1 MAHCKYCDKEIE
13 FIQNKSSGKKIPV
26 DLDLITP
33 ENAED
38 LELMVISPFGVFEKL
53 KHSKIGGFTCH
64 LNNCENISLYYAD
77 NIVNQVGFSHKK
89 HKIDKRTIYNPK
101 GKKYSTEFLY
111 TVEKIKCLLD
121 DNAYISKN
129 NLINTLL
136 KEKYIQITIDMAEKV
151 LKHLRKEKTVQSKI
165 ITDTRKNNNS
175 CQHLYLSY
183 SLDIL
188 NSLYTESKLRLKL
201 DKNDFMLFQ
210 KNSTEVSSY
219 EKV

>member
-33 ENAED
+33 ETAED
-38 LELMVISPFGVFEKL
+38 LEIMVISPFGVFEKL

-89 HKIDKRTIYNPK
+89 HKTDKRTIYNPK
-101 GKKYSTEFLY
+101 GRKLSPDFLY
-111 TVEKIKCLLD
+111 VAEKIRCLLD
-121 DNAYISKN
+121 DNAFINKLNLLEILSKDTYLEIKRGFVDDVLRYLKKEKIIQSKLIADRRVNTHTSCSLYISYSIDI
-129 NLINTLL
+129 INSL
-136 KEKYIQITIDMAEKV
+136 EE
-151 LKHLRKEKTVQSKI
+151 QSK
-165 ITDTRKNNNS
+165 
-175 CQHLYLSY
+175 
-183 SLDIL
+183 
-188 NSLYTESKLRLKL
+188 LKRTST
-201 DKNDFMLFQ
+201 KEDFMLFQ
-210 KNSTEVSSY
+210 KNSIEVSNY